1 MVALSV
7 KELRTKMQ
15 VRVKERRKEKKVHMI
30 VSTDS
35 LLDCWKER
43 NRKTLKVKMLN
54 SFQNKFHG
62 NHQSKKSQNRKNIKK
77 K

>member
-1 MVALSV
+1 
-7 KELRTKMQ
+7 
-15 VRVKERRKEKKVHMI
+15 MI

-77 K
+77 KQNEQVENQICLKNFIDA